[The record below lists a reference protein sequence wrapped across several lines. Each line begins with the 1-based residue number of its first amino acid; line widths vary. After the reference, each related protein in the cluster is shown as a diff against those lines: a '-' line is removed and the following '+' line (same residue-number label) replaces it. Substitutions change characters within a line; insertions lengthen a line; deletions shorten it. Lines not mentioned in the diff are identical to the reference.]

1 MMAAE
6 QDSLRAALAVSALSA
21 DDRRWLESRLSEDER
36 GRLGLALSQLDE
48 RPLAEQA
55 EAMGSLSGIALQ
67 AGQQQL
73 AGRIGAL
80 AAAVA
85 AEPAWL
91 QAAIG
96 HALGAELRGRVL
108 SFMDNSEAWG
118 AKAAELRRN
127 WAAGSARQAP
137 ALSAALLTGLAESSA
152 FSSTAEAFAPP
163 HASEPPSAWTGLRAW
178 LKKAMA

>member
-55 EAMGSLSGIALQ
+55 EAMSGHVGMALQ
-67 AGQQQL
+67 TSEQRL
-73 AGRIGAL
+73 ARRMGAL
-80 AAAVA
+80 AAAIA

-108 SFMDNSEAWG
+108 AFMESSEAWSG
-118 AKAAELRRN
+118 RAAELRRS
-127 WAAGSARQAP
+127 WAANPEREAP
-137 ALSAALLTGLAESSA
+137 ALRAAVLAGLAASSA
-152 FSSTAEAFAPP
+152 FSPGAELDVPVREDAGGSKWF
-163 HASEPPSAWTGLRAW
+163 GLGAW
-178 LKKAMA
+178 LKKAMS